1 MMDPEN
7 AKPLKIGIWGA
18 GKMGLAIRNEAA
30 SQNIDIVWMIGK
42 AEAAAISDA
51 SLRQADVVIEITAPE
66 AAFDNV
72 LRCIQAGI
80 PVVTGTTGWYANLPE
95 MESQVAKHR
104 GALLYASNFSPGV
117 NLFLMINEAVAAIM
131 SGQHGYHLS
140 MREVH
145 HVHKKDAPS
154 GTAITLAER
163 IQAAS
168 KGRWSRWIK
177 GSEAT
182 KDNTIPIESVREE
195 EVPGTHEIIL
205 RGTNDAIVLSH
216 TAYNRADF
224 AAGAIIAAQWL
235 IGKSGVFT
243 MNDVLKTSLE

>member
-1 MMDPEN
+1 MDFRN
-7 AKPLKIGIWGA
+7 VKPLRIGIWGA
-18 GKMGLAIRNEAA
+18 GKMGHAIRNEA
-30 SQNIDIVWMIGK
+30 SGKNIDIVWMIGK
-42 AEAAAISDA
+42 AEAATISDA
-51 SLRQADVVIEITAPE
+51 SLRQADVVIEFTAPE

-72 LRCIQAGI
+72 LRCIRAGI
-80 PVVTGTTGWYANLPE
+80 PVVTGTTGWYKNLPD
-95 MESQVAKHR
+95 MENEVAKHQ

-117 NLFLMINEAVAAIM
+117 NLFFMINEAVAAIM
-131 SGQHGYHLS
+131 SGQHGYNLS
-140 MREVH
+140 LREVH

-182 KDNTIPIESVREE
+182 DDNTIPIESIRED
-195 EVPGTHEIIL
+195 EVPGTHEIFL
-205 RGTNDAIVLSH
+205 KGTNDAIVLSH
-216 TAYNRADF
+216 TAYNRAGF
-224 AAGAIIAAQWL
+224 AAGAILAAQWL
-235 IGKSGVFT
+235 VGKSGIFT